1 MFPSSDRNKVGPH
14 KVGSVLSTRNQRE
27 MRVQLPKVII
37 QTVKNNPG
45 EFSYDG
51 IYVSD
56 LKGFPLLILPTI
68 QVHAA

>member
-1 MFPSSDRNKVGPH
+1 
-14 KVGSVLSTRNQRE
+14 
-27 MRVQLPKVII
+27 MRVQLSKVII
-37 QTVKNNPG
+37 QTVKNNLR

-56 LKGFPLLILPTI
+56 SKGFPLLSLLTI